1 MGTAISAR
9 TRDVLGELVQALEAR
24 PEEQRSFCI
33 PPLNGLRLTVIH
45 KGLAGGHME
54 ISRGL
59 LDELLQAGLLR
70 KVDPSD
76 MHNCLYEVTERAFAF
91 QASRSTTARATSG
104 GRLALKVIG
113 AALIALAALAGIL
126 TWAGI
131 HP

>member
-1 MGTAISAR
+1 MDTAVSAR
-9 TRDVLGELVQALEAR
+9 IRDVLDELVQALEAK

-45 KGLAGGHME
+45 RGLAGGHME

-59 LDELLQAGLLR
+59 LDELVQAGFLR

-76 MHNCLYEVTERAFAF
+76 RRDCLYEVTERAFAY

-104 GRLALKVIG
+104 GRLALKVIA
-113 AALIALAALAGIL
+113 AALVALAALSVIL